1 MKENKFTLNQIHL
14 RLLVHLVKKKKKNT
28 QENSSKLALM
38 LILLF
43 ILNLEMP
50 DLEKLME
57 KKLIL
62 LNYQL
67 A

>member
-1 MKENKFTLNQIHL
+1 MKENKFTLIQIHL
-14 RLLVHLVKKKKKNT
+14 RLLHLVKKKKKNT